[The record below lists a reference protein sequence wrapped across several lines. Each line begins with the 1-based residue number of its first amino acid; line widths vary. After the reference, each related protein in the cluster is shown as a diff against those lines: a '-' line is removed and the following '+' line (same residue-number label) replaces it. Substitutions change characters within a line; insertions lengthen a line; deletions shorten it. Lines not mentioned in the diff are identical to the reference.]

1 MDKKKAF
8 KILRQKFE
16 EIPKLKELSF
26 GNQDYVSWRDDVRD
40 VIKAAFEN
48 NDFYDFYYADHGEFG
63 NKKLVESMPYDVKQK
78 DYLKNIANL
87 ETALLTILKK
97 YEALGNPD
105 ANIKESP
112 KVLIAHG
119 VGTEARDKVHDFLMA
134 LGVQP
139 LIIEEE
145 SLEGLSVNQQVEQY
159 LNEADCAIILGTAD
173 DKELMEGKIYPGR
186 NECIEIRKLQ
196 EKFPDRIMY
205 LIEEGASFPPEISGI
220 LCTRFTRDNMED
232 AFISIAIE
240 FRAYGIL
247 KAEKPEPKE
256 DCHSEGV
263 KQPKN
268 SSQSGKSTDP
278 SLRSG

>member
-8 KILRQKFE
+8 KILQQKCE

-26 GNQDYVSWRDDVRD
+26 GNQTYILWRDDVRD

-48 NDFYDFYYADHGEFG
+48 GDFYEFYYADHGEFG
-63 NKKLVESMPYDVKQK
+63 DKKLVESMSDDLKLK
-78 DYLKNIANL
+78 DYIRNIGNL
-87 ETALLTILKK
+87 EKALLTILKK

-112 KVLIAHG
+112 KVFIAHG
-119 VGTEARDKVHDFLMA
+119 GGTEARNKLHDYLLA

-159 LNEADCAIILGTAD
+159 LKEADCAIILGTAA
-173 DKELMEGKIYPGR
+173 DKELMDGKLNPR
-186 NECIEIRKLQ
+186 KNEHIEIGKLQ
-196 EKFPDRIMY
+196 DKFRDRVIY
-205 LIEEGASFPPEISGI
+205 LVEEGASFPPEISGI
-220 LCTRFTRDNMED
+220 SCTRFTRDNMEN
-232 AFISIAIE
+232 AFISIATE

-247 KAEKPEPKE
+247 KAEKPI
-256 DCHSEGV
+256 
-263 KQPKN
+263 
-268 SSQSGKSTDP
+268 
-278 SLRSG
+278 